1 MSNAELLAFVAVFNS
16 FVFDWMIRKKITNHL
31 NMFYV
36 FQMPVPRLKES
47 DDLFTPIMERA
58 GRLTCTTPAFDD
70 LAKEIGLKSS
80 KSNTTDATERAKLR
94 AELDGLIAHL
104 YGLDEEE
111 FVHILST
118 FPLVPDPVK
127 VATHN
132 AYRDV
137 ERGLIIRLVPT
148 RMGWRAAIPSIA
160 LSES

>member
-1 MSNAELLAFVAVFNS
+1 MSGSEALFNS

-36 FQMPVPRLKES
+36 FQMPVPRLKEG

-58 GRLTCTTPAFDD
+58 GRLTCTAPEFDD
-70 LAKEIGLKSS
+70 LAKEVDITSAKSD
-80 KSNTTDATERAKLR
+80 TTDATERAKLR

-104 YGLDEEE
+104 YGLDENE

-137 ERGLIIRLVPT
+137 ERGLIIRPVPV
-148 RMGWRAAIPSIA
+148 RVVWRATTPTVT
-160 LSES
+160 LSEN